1 MWRTKNGA
9 TKPTDRLPIASSLGL
24 RSIGTEQSRDKPV
37 DNIEQRTPWRIR
49 YDLEKSSEEHLN
61 PGQRGIAAL
70 LAATVVNLPFGTL
83 YAFSVFLKPMEVLLG
98 ATRAEMSFVFGLAT
112 VTLTLGM
119 NFAPQLYR
127 RLSPAW
133 LAVACGLLSGA
144 GLWLSATASSFL
156 HFALGYGVLFGPGA
170 GVLFIVG
177 QQAVNQTVGG
187 ARGLANGYV
196 VSLYPLGAML
206 GAPVFGWS
214 IQAFGVR
221 PTLAGLGVVVLA
233 TCAIAAVLLRAAAIQ
248 MLDASSTEVEEDR
261 LGRTFYLL
269 TAVFFLAAAA
279 GLTVLSQAAAIVQA
293 YGGVA
298 ALAVGATTLI
308 TGAVGA
314 ARIAG
319 GWLVDHFAAA
329 RVGVGAHAC
338 SLAGALMLSL
348 IPTPATAAFALG
360 LIGVG
365 YGIVS
370 GLAAGAIAQYW
381 HKNQFGRIASRLYI
395 AWCAAAISLPV
406 LAGALFDR
414 TGSYAS
420 AIWVAAGVNVL
431 GVLIAR
437 LLPVRK

>member
-1 MWRTKNGA
+1 
-9 TKPTDRLPIASSLGL
+9 
-24 RSIGTEQSRDKPV
+24 
-37 DNIEQRTPWRIR
+37 
-49 YDLEKSSEEHLN
+49 LN
-61 PGQRGIAAL
+61 PRHRPVAAL

-83 YAFSVFLKPMEVLLG
+83 YAFSVFLKPMETLLG

-112 VTLTLGM
+112 VTLTIGM

-127 RLSPAW
+127 RVAPVW

-144 GLWLSATASSFL
+144 GLWLSASASSFV

-170 GVLFIVG
+170 GVLFIVS
-177 QQAVNQTVGG
+177 QQAVNQTVTKR
-187 ARGLANGYV
+187 RGLANGYV

-221 PTLAGLGVVVLA
+221 PTLAGLGVAVVFACA
-233 TCAIAAVLLRAAAIQ
+233 TAAILLRAAEIR
-248 MLDASSTEVEEDR
+248 MLDASATEVQGER

-293 YGGVA
+293 YGGAA
-298 ALAVGATTLI
+298 ALAVGATTFI

-329 RVGVGAHAC
+329 RVGVAAHVC
-338 SLAGALMLSL
+338 SLAGAVMLSL
-348 IPTPATAAFALG
+348 IPSPVTAAFALG
-360 LIGVG
+360 LIGIG

-381 HKNQFGRIASRLYI
+381 HKNQFGRVASRLYI

-420 AIWVAAGVNVL
+420 AVWIAAGVNVL

-437 LLPVRK
+437 LLPVRA

>member
-1 MWRTKNGA
+1 LTSGR
-9 TKPTDRLPIASSLGL
+9 
-24 RSIGTEQSRDKPV
+24 RSV
-37 DNIEQRTPWRIR
+37 
-49 YDLEKSSEEHLN
+49 
-61 PGQRGIAAL
+61 AAL
-70 LAATVVNLPFGTL
+70 SAATVANLPFGTL
-83 YAFSVFLKPMEVLLG
+83 YAFSVFLKPMEALLG
-98 ATRAEMSFVFGLAT
+98 ATRAEMSFVFALAT

-127 RLSPAW
+127 RLSPAS
-133 LAVACGLLSGA
+133 LAIACGLSSGA
-144 GLWLSATASSFL
+144 GLWLSASASSIVQ
-156 HFALGYGVLFGPGA
+156 FALGYGVLFGPGA

-177 QQAVNQTVGG
+177 QQAVNQTVGKR
-187 ARGLANGYV
+187 RGLANGYV

-214 IQAFGVR
+214 IQAFGVQA
-221 PTLAGLGVVVLA
+221 TLAGLGVVVLA
-233 TCAIAAVLLRAAAIQ
+233 ACAIAAVLLRSAGIQ
-248 MLDASSTEVEEDR
+248 MLDATSAEVAEGR
-261 LGRTFYLL
+261 LGGTFYLL

-298 ALAVGATTLI
+298 ALAVGATTFI

-338 SLAGALMLSL
+338 SLAGALMLTL
-348 IPTPATAAFALG
+348 MPTPGTAVLGLG

-381 HKNQFGRIASRLYI
+381 HKNQFGLVASRLYI

-420 AIWVAAGVNVL
+420 AMWVAAGINVL

-437 LLPVRK
+437 MLPSANIRGA

>member
-1 MWRTKNGA
+1 MKS
-9 TKPTDRLPIASSLGL
+9 K
-24 RSIGTEQSRDKPV
+24 RSA
-37 DNIEQRTPWRIR
+37 
-49 YDLEKSSEEHLN
+49 
-61 PGQRGIAAL
+61 AAL
-70 LAATVVNLPFGTL
+70 IAATVVNLPFGTL
-83 YAFSVFLKPMEVLLG
+83 YAFSVFLKPMEALLG

-127 RLSPAW
+127 RLAPAP

-144 GLWLSATASSFL
+144 GLWLAASASSFAQ
-156 HFALGYGVLFGPGA
+156 FALGYGLLFGPGA
-170 GVLFIVG
+170 GVLFIVA
-177 QQAVNQTVGG
+177 QQAVNQSVATS
-187 ARGLANGYV
+187 RGLANGYV

-206 GAPVFGWS
+206 GAPVLGWS
-214 IQAFGVR
+214 IQVFGVR

-233 TCAIAAVLLRAAAIQ
+233 ACALAAALLRAADIR
-248 MLDASSTEVEEDR
+248 MLDASSTEAGEGR

-293 YGGVA
+293 YGGAA
-298 ALAVGATTLI
+298 ALAVGATTFI

-319 GWLVDHFAAA
+319 GWLVDHFTAA
-329 RVGVGAHAC
+329 RVGAGAHLC

-348 IPTPATAAFALG
+348 IPTPLTAAFGLG
-360 LIGVG
+360 LIGMG

-370 GLAAGAIAQYW
+370 GLVAGGIAQYW
-381 HKNQFGRIASRLYI
+381 HKNQFGLVAGRLYI

-414 TGSYAS
+414 TGSYAP
-420 AIWVAAGVNVL
+420 AIWIAAGINVL
-431 GVLIAR
+431 GALIALR
-437 LLPVRK
+437 LPVNR

>member
-1 MWRTKNGA
+1 MN
-9 TKPTDRLPIASSLGL
+9 S
-24 RSIGTEQSRDKPV
+24 
-37 DNIEQRTPWRIR
+37 
-49 YDLEKSSEEHLN
+49 
-61 PGQRGIAAL
+61 GQRSAAAL
-70 LAATVVNLPFGTL
+70 LAASVVNLPFGTI
-83 YAFSVFLKPMEVLLG
+83 YAFSVFLKPMEALLG

-127 RLSPAW
+127 RAPPAS
-133 LAVACGLLSGA
+133 LAVACGLVSGL
-144 GLWLSATASSFL
+144 GLWLAASASSFL
-156 HFALGYGVLFGPGA
+156 QFALGYGVLFGPGA
-170 GVLFIVG
+170 GVLFIMA
-177 QQAVNQTVGG
+177 QQAVNQAVVSS
-187 ARGLANGYV
+187 RGLANGYV

-233 TCAIAAVLLRAAAIQ
+233 ACAIAGALWRAAAIR
-248 MLDASSTEVEEDR
+248 MLDASSAGAAEGR

-269 TAVFFLAAAA
+269 AAVFFLAAAA

-293 YGGVA
+293 YGGAA
-298 ALAVGATTLI
+298 ALAVGATTFI

-314 ARIAG
+314 ARITG
-319 GWLVDHFAAA
+319 GWLVDHYQAA

-338 SLAGALMLSL
+338 SLAGAILLSL
-348 IPTPATAAFALG
+348 VPSPATAAFALA

-370 GLAAGAIAQYW
+370 GLVAGAIAQYW
-381 HKNQFGRIASRLYI
+381 HKNQFGTVASRLYI
-395 AWCAAAISLPV
+395 AWCAAAITLPV

-420 AIWVAAGVNVL
+420 PIWIAGAINVL
-431 GVLIAR
+431 GALIALR
-437 LLPVRK
+437 LPAR

>member
-1 MWRTKNGA
+1 MTPA
-9 TKPTDRLPIASSLGL
+9 Q
-24 RSIGTEQSRDKPV
+24 RSV
-37 DNIEQRTPWRIR
+37 
-49 YDLEKSSEEHLN
+49 
-61 PGQRGIAAL
+61 AAL

-83 YAFSVFLKPMEVLLG
+83 YAFSVFLKPMEALLG
-98 ATRAEMSFVFGLAT
+98 TSRAQMSFVFGLAT

-127 RLSPAW
+127 RFSPFS
-133 LAVACGLLSGA
+133 LALGCGLSSGA
-144 GLWLSATASSFL
+144 GLWLAASATSFVQ
-156 HFALGYGVLFGPGA
+156 FALGYGVLFGPGA
-170 GVLFIVG
+170 GVLFIVA
-177 QQAVNQTVGG
+177 QQAVNQTVVRS
-187 ARGLANGYV
+187 RGLANGYV

-221 PTLAGLGVVVLA
+221 PTLGGLGAAVLA
-233 TCAIAAVLLRAAAIQ
+233 ACAIAALVLRAADIR
-248 MLDASSTEVEEDR
+248 MRDASATEVPEGE

-269 TAVFFLAAAA
+269 AGVFFLAAAA

-293 YGGVA
+293 YGGAA
-298 ALAVGATTLI
+298 ALAVAATTFI
-308 TGAVGA
+308 TGAVGG

-329 RVGVGAHAC
+329 RVGMGAHAC
-338 SLAGALMLSL
+338 SLTGALLL
-348 IPTPATAAFALG
+348 GFVPGPLTAAVGLG
-360 LIGVG
+360 LIGMG

-370 GLAAGAIAQYW
+370 GLVAGAIAQYW
-381 HKNQFGRIASRLYI
+381 HKNQFGLVASRLYI

-420 AIWVAAGVNVL
+420 AVWIAAGINVAGAL
-431 GVLIAR
+431 LAR
-437 LLPVRK
+437 SLPART

>member
-1 MWRTKNGA
+1 MNA
-9 TKPTDRLPIASSLGL
+9 
-24 RSIGTEQSRDKPV
+24 
-37 DNIEQRTPWRIR
+37 
-49 YDLEKSSEEHLN
+49 
-61 PGQRGIAAL
+61 GQRSAAAL
-70 LAATVVNLPFGTL
+70 LAATAVNLPFGTL
-83 YAFSVFLKPMEVLLG
+83 YAFSVFLKPMEALLA

-127 RLSPAW
+127 RLSPTT
-133 LAVACGLLSGA
+133 LAVACGLASGA
-144 GLWLSATASSFL
+144 GLWLSASASSFAQ
-156 HFALGYGVLFGPGA
+156 FALGYGVLFGPGA
-170 GVLFIVG
+170 GVLFIVA
-177 QQAVNQTVGG
+177 QQAVNQSVAK

-206 GAPVFGWS
+206 GAPVLGWS
-214 IQAFGVR
+214 IGVFGVR
-221 PTLAGLGVVVLA
+221 ATLAGLGMVVLGA
-233 TCAIAAVLLRAAAIQ
+233 CVLAAVLLRVADIRMHDASAAA
-248 MLDASSTEVEEDR
+248 AANER

-279 GLTVLSQAAAIVQA
+279 GLMVLSQAAAIVQA
-293 YGGVA
+293 YGGPA
-298 ALAVGATTLI
+298 ALAVAATTVI
-308 TGAVGA
+308 AGAVGA

-338 SLAGALMLSL
+338 SLAGAAILIL
-348 IPTPATAAFALG
+348 IPTPLTAACALG

-370 GLAAGAIAQYW
+370 GLVAGAIAQYW
-381 HKNQFGRIASRLYI
+381 HKNQFGLIASRLYI
-395 AWCAAAISLPV
+395 AWCAAAITLPV

-420 AIWVAAGVNVL
+420 AVWIAAGINVL
-431 GVLIAR
+431 GALIAR
-437 LLPVRK
+437 LLPVRYEVMAR

>member
-1 MWRTKNGA
+1 
-9 TKPTDRLPIASSLGL
+9 
-24 RSIGTEQSRDKPV
+24 
-37 DNIEQRTPWRIR
+37 
-49 YDLEKSSEEHLN
+49 LN
-61 PGQRGIAAL
+61 PGQRSAAAL

-83 YAFSVFLKPMEVLLG
+83 YAFSVFLKPMEALLG
-98 ATRAEMSFVFGLAT
+98 ASRAEMSFVFGLAT
-112 VTLTLGM
+112 VMLTLGM

-127 RLSPAW
+127 RLSPTL
-133 LAVACGLLSGA
+133 LAVACGLASGA
-144 GLWLSATASSFL
+144 GLWLAASASSL
-156 HFALGYGVLFGPGA
+156 SQFAIGYGVLFGPGA
-170 GVLFIVG
+170 GVLFIVS
-177 QQAVNQTVGG
+177 QQAVNQTVLRS
-187 ARGLANGYV
+187 RGLANGYV

-221 PTLAGLGVVVLA
+221 ATLGGLGVVVLA
-233 TCAIAAVLLRAAAIQ
+233 TCAIAAALLRIAEIR
-248 MLDASSTEVEEDR
+248 MLDASSTEIGRDR

-269 TAVFFLAAAA
+269 VAVFFLAAAG

-293 YGGVA
+293 YGGGAVLAVA
-298 ALAVGATTLI
+298 ATTFI

-319 GWLVDHFAAA
+319 GWLVDHFAPA
-329 RVGVGAHAC
+329 RVGIGAHLC

-348 IPTPATAAFALG
+348 VPAPATAAFALG

-370 GLAAGAIAQYW
+370 GLAAGTIAQYW
-381 HKNQFGRIASRLYI
+381 HKNEFGFIAGRLYI

-420 AIWVAAGVNVL
+420 AVWLAAGISVL
-431 GVLIAR
+431 GALIASR
-437 LLPVRK
+437 LPARN